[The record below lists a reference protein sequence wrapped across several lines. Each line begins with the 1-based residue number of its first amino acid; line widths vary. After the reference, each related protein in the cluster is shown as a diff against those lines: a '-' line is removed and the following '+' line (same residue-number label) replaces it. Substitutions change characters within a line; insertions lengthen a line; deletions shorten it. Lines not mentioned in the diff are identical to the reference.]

1 MERNGNVGETERIA
15 SLLGGAA
22 LALWGL
28 TRRTPAGIGL
38 ALVGAALAYRG
49 ATGRCPVYARLGLDT
64 TGRKRDAVDIVTRA
78 SEESFPA
85 SDPPSWSPVT
95 TVSPRPYD

>member
-1 MERNGNVGETERIA
+1 MERTTNVGEVERVA
-15 SLLGGAA
+15 SILGGGA
-22 LALWGL
+22 LALLGL
-28 TRRTPAGIGL
+28 ARRTPGGIGL
-38 ALVGAALAYRG
+38 ALVGVALAYRG

-64 TGRKRDAVDIVTRA
+64 TGREREAVDIVTRA

-95 TVSPRPYD
+95 TVSQRPYD

>member
-1 MERNGNVGETERIA
+1 MERTTNVGRVERIA
-15 SLLGGAA
+15 SLLGGGA
-22 LALWGL
+22 LASWGL
-28 TRRTPAGIGL
+28 ARRTPGGL
-38 ALVGAALAYRG
+38 ALVLVGAALAYRG

-64 TGRKRDAVDIVTRA
+64 TGREREAFDVVTRA

-95 TVSPRPYD
+95 TVSQRPYD